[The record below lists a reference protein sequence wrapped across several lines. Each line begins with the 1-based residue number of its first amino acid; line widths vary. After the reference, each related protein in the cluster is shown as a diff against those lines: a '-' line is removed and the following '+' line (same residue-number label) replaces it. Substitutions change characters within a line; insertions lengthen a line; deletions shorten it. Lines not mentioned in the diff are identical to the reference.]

1 MSDIDQSL
9 ARIATLAPAVAEAH
23 AEQIVSIADERD
35 AEADIL
41 ARALHLAAPAGRALA
56 SQIRAASWTTGLAT
70 GAERSRDTH
79 ARGLVLIGSP
89 RPVLGRE
96 HGGYRVVDDWS
107 LVWIPYSQTITT
119 DASPAGS
126 EAAIREAT
134 WHLQPGLYRVDWAG
148 TSSHWQGSSSG
159 YGSTWTRTPLREAC
173 EAGLDVCL
181 ASLVEALEAQAKAS
195 RPTKAATERA
205 AKLRAVLALI

>member
-1 MSDIDQSL
+1 MSDVDQSL
-9 ARIATLAPAVAEAH
+9 ARIAALAPTVAGAH
-23 AEQIVSIADERD
+23 AEQIVAIADERD

-56 SQIRAASWTTGLAT
+56 SQIRAASWTSGLAT
-70 GAERSRDTH
+70 GAERSTDTH

-89 RPVLGRE
+89 RPTLGRE
-96 HGGYRVVDDWS
+96 HGGYRAIDDWS
-107 LVWIPYSQTITT
+107 IVWIPFSQTVR
-119 DASPAGS
+119 ASVDPRRDGDSPSAVVS
-126 EAAIREAT
+126 LT
-134 WHLQPGLYRVDWAG
+134 PGLYRVDWAG

-181 ASLVEALEAQAKAS
+181 ASLVEALEQQAKAD